1 MFVAGEGSTRIDVR
15 SVWFLLLYASE
26 FLERLTGEDRERLL
40 RGERDNDLLDALAD
54 VLAARVERRVR
65 TMLALGYR
73 RRIEPLTRVRG
84 RIDHLG
90 TARGQLMQSG
100 RVLCRYDEQTVDLPR
115 YRSMLVTLRRAAP
128 RAISDDVRRRC
139 LTTAQML
146 ERCGVSPVDPT
157 PAQLSTE
164 QFGHFDGEDRTL
176 LALSSLVRDMC
187 APEHAPGTNELPE
200 ILRQKEGA
208 MRALF
213 EKAVRGF
220 YRHHLVSQGYA
231 VKSASQPWPATGDP
245 ADLAFL
251 PNLNADVV
259 ISGHGEQ
266 VIIECKFAPIF
277 THHRDKAMIKPDHVR
292 QLVSYASVFRATF
305 AGKTRAVLLGALVGG
320 SPGRDLDVTIDG
332 IPFAVRQVDLAARP
346 AEIRSALSRAWDRAN
361 RAVNNVR
368 PLDRTDPALIEPVE
382 L

>member
-26 FLERLTGEDRERLL
+26 FLRRLTGEDRERLL

-90 TARGQLMQSG
+90 TARGQLMQAG

-115 YRSMLVTLRRAAP
+115 YRSMLVTLRAAARRAV
-128 RAISDDVRRRC
+128 SEDVRRRC

-164 QFGHFDGEDRTL
+164 QFGHFDAEDRTL

-187 APEHAPGTNELPE
+187 APEHAPGVHELPK
-200 ILRQKEGA
+200 IARDEGA
-208 MRALF
+208 LRRLF

-220 YRHHLVSQGYA
+220 YLHHLGPHGYSISGGR
-231 VKSASQPWPATGDP
+231 KSWPATGDP

-251 PNLNADVV
+251 PSLNADVV
-259 ISGHGEQ
+259 IRGHGEQ
-266 VIIECKFAPIF
+266 VIIECKFGPIF
-277 THHRDKAMIKPDHVR
+277 TRHQGTAMIKPAYVR
-292 QLVSYASVFRATF
+292 QLVSYASVFGDSFEGR
-305 AGKTRAVLLGALVGG
+305 TRAVLLGALVAG
-320 SPGRDLDVTIDG
+320 SPGRDLDVAIGG
-332 IPFAVRQVDLAARP
+332 IPFAVRQIDLSAGP
-346 AEIRSALSRAWDRAN
+346 AEIRAALVTAWERAPEGVGSAPGSSST
-361 RAVNNVR
+361 
-368 PLDRTDPALIEPVE
+368 P
-382 L
+382 